1 MTSLKKLVNIGVII
15 LDDKLIDKVFI
26 SLFLSWKLYIYII
39 LGKKNTSSFNKLK
52 NLLLQ
57 EGRV

>member
-39 LGKKNTSSFNKLK
+39 LGKENTSSFNKLK